1 MISKKME
8 AALNAQINAEQAS
21 AHLYIAMSAYL
32 ESINWS
38 GFAHWLR
45 VQAKEETG
53 HAIRLYKHIV
63 ARSGVVTMDA
73 IAAPPKKW
81 KSVTE
86 IFKQAYEHE
95 LKITNSINDLVTLAK
110 GEKDYAS
117 EEALMWFVKEQVEE
131 EEQSLAIA
139 NQLELIKEN
148 TMGLFQLN
156 AILGKRE

>member
-8 AALNAQINAEQAS
+8 AAVNAQINAEQAS
-21 AHLYIAMSAYL
+21 AHLYVAMSAYL
-32 ESINWS
+32 ESINWG

-53 HAIRLYKHIV
+53 HSIRLYKHIV
-63 ARSGVVTMDA
+63 ARGGVVTIDA

-86 IFKQAYEHE
+86 IFAQAYAHE
-95 LKITNSINDLVTLAK
+95 QKITGMINDLVKLARS
-110 GEKDYAS
+110 ENDYAS

-131 EEQSLAIA
+131 EEQTLAIV
-139 NQLELIKEN
+139 NQLEMIKEN
-148 TMGLFQLN
+148 PMGLFQLN